1 MFNILT
7 FIIKRESLKIS
18 LLKAILGIDNSLNNS
33 LIIKDK

>member
-7 FIIKRESLKIS
+7 FIIKRESLKTS